1 MASSNEHDNSVWL
14 SSFSPEQQEEQMAA
28 DSGAWNNIIGIL
40 LAIVTF
46 GVSLS
51 ALTVWAITRWG

>member
-1 MASSNEHDNSVWL
+1 MVTEKHESIWAA
-14 SSFSPEQQEEQMAA
+14 SFSAEQREEQMDA

-51 ALTVWAITRWG
+51 ALTVWFISRFDV

>member
-1 MASSNEHDNSVWL
+1 MAINNHESVWT
-14 SSFSPEQQEEQMAA
+14 SSFSPDQREEQMAA

-51 ALTVWAITRWG
+51 AFTVWIIVRWF

>member
-1 MASSNEHDNSVWL
+1 MAIEQQDSVWN
-14 SSFSPEQQEEQMAA
+14 SSFTAEQRDEQQAA

-46 GVSLS
+46 GVALS
-51 ALTVWAITRWG
+51 ALTVAAIYIWG

>member
-14 SSFSPEQQEEQMAA
+14 SAFSPEQQEEQMAA

>member
-1 MASSNEHDNSVWL
+1 MASEKNDSVWV
-14 SSFSPEQQEEQMAA
+14 SSFSSEQREEQVAA